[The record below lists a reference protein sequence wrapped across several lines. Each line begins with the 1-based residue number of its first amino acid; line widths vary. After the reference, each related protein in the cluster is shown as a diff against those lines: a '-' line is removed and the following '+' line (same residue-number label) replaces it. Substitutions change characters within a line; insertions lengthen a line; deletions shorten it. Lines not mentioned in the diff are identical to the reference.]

1 MSSTPTTGTSAAVPP
16 SRAASRRRRALAIPA
31 ALAAAG
37 IALAGCGGSSPSS
50 PTAGGA
56 AGSSQGASSTR
67 LLKYA
72 ECMRS
77 HGVPD
82 FPDPVNGQLTV
93 PPGRDLNPSSPAFQS
108 ASQACQSLNP
118 HGSLAPGQ
126 SAQVVRSALK
136 FAQCMRSHGM
146 PNFRDPQVSGDK
158 IGMPIPQGIDP
169 NSPQF
174 QAAQHACL
182 SQSGLG
188 GVR

>member
-16 SRAASRRRRALAIPA
+16 RRAASRHRRALAIPA
-31 ALAAAG
+31 ALAAAV

-50 PTAGGA
+50 PTAGGT
-56 AGSSQGASSTR
+56 AGSSQGAR
-67 LLKYA
+67 LLKYS

-93 PPGRDLNPSSPAFQS
+93 PPGRDLNPSSPAFRS

-118 HGSLAPGQ
+118 HGTPSPGQ
-126 SAQVVRSALK
+126 SAQLTRSALK

-146 PNFRDPQVSGDK
+146 PNFHDPQVTGDK
-158 IGMPIPQGIDP
+158 VGMPIPQGIDP

-174 QAAQHACL
+174 QATQRACV

-188 GVR
+188 GAR